1 MKRDIINNW
10 FKMLNVKHLED
21 FSVEQLAC
29 LYDELYLSY
38 IGSASQIF
46 EECNDAERTEF
57 RKALLNSINND
68 KQLEI
73 FAVSNEGIKDV
84 QDIAFGIKLFDVS
97 NILAH
102 QLI

>member
-46 EECNDAERTEF
+46 E
-57 RKALLNSINND
+57 
-68 KQLEI
+68 
-73 FAVSNEGIKDV
+73 
-84 QDIAFGIKLFDVS
+84 
-97 NILAH
+97 
-102 QLI
+102 

>member
-10 FKMLNVKHLED
+10 FKMLDVKHLED
-21 FSVEQLAC
+21 FSAEQLAC

-73 FAVSNEGIKDV
+73 FAVSNEGIKDETT
-84 QDIAFGIKLFDVS
+84 KEHFDFCSRHRFWYQV
-97 NILAH
+97 I
-102 QLI
+102 